1 MSFVITPRQMSLVDE
16 EGRRAVMPGRMVL
29 YAGGGQPG
37 YAPTLEDSITITG
50 ELPLPQ

>member
-1 MSFVITPRQMSLVDE
+1 MSLVDE

-37 YAPTLEDSITITG
+37 YASTLEDSITITG
-50 ELPLPQ
+50 ELPLPR